1 MLQLKKLDR
10 TQILKNKN
18 FLILLM
24 TINKSKF
31 LDEDINT
38 FVELVL
44 FLTKYSFISNI
55 ELSTKEFSK
64 RDFSHLGE
72 IFSQN
77 SRVQKTP
84 QLNAPQGNIYMG
96 ARYLDPKYSRWISVD
111 PALGEYIPQAP
122 VSDEARKHNQNLPGM
137 GGIYNH
143 INGDL
148 YHYAG
153 NNPVRYVDPDGK
165 TEVYFIFALDTN
177 NVLTPERRAKNIE
190 INNYIQNS
198 MDNAFKELF
207 IHDISYDIIENAD
220 SSSIS
225 AAFSD
230 KEAIMII
237 LVGHGNDSPGF
248 TTSTTGQSYTP
259 DDIPENISSSLGIV
273 IFESCSQ
280 GAYMSDWQEK
290 LGSDVKIFGW
300 QEPIQ
305 VREIGMFNRGEGKYK
320 NTKNLN
326 SYIQEAIIRK
336 WSNIPIDYL

>member
-1 MLQLKKLDR
+1 
-10 TQILKNKN
+10 
-18 FLILLM
+18 
-24 TINKSKF
+24 
-31 LDEDINT
+31 
-38 FVELVL
+38 
-44 FLTKYSFISNI
+44 
-55 ELSTKEFSK
+55 
-64 RDFSHLGE
+64 
-72 IFSQN
+72 
-77 SRVQKTP
+77 
-84 QLNAPQGNIYMG
+84 
-96 ARYLDPKYSRWISVD
+96 
-111 PALGEYIPQAP
+111 
-122 VSDEARKHNQNLPGM
+122 
-137 GGIYNH
+137 
-143 INGDL
+143 
-148 YHYAG
+148 
-153 NNPVRYVDPDGK
+153 VRYVDPDGK

>member
-1 MLQLKKLDR
+1 MC
-10 TQILKNKN
+10 IA
-18 FLILLM
+18 
-24 TINKSKF
+24 
-31 LDEDINT
+31 
-38 FVELVL
+38 
-44 FLTKYSFISNI
+44 
-55 ELSTKEFSK
+55 TKEHLYEEESGFDIFTFLLRYPFLLNNASK
-64 RDFSHLGE
+64 T
-72 IFSQN
+72 QN
-77 SRVQKTP
+77 SCDQKTP
-84 QLNAPQGNIYMG
+84 QLNALQGNIYMG

-111 PALGEYIPQAP
+111 PALREYVPGAGK
-122 VSDEARKHNQNLPGM
+122 SDEADKLPGM
-137 GGIYNH
+137 GGVFNSV
-143 INGDL
+143 NL
-148 YHYAG
+148 SLFHYAG
-153 NNPVRYVDPDGK
+153 NNPVRYLDPDGK

-305 VREIGMFNRGEGKYK
+305 VKEIGMFNRGEGKYK

-336 WSNIPIDYL
+336 WSNIPIYYL